1 MKFKEV
7 LEKIKVYAPLG
18 VSLVIAACVVISLSG
33 YQTKA
38 SEPSKDKKH
47 QVSERVTDTETED
60 AAEDTQTATGS
71 FELADGVYK
80 GSATG
85 FSGPVTVAVTIMD
98 KKIISIDILSSTD
111 DEAFFNRAKGVI
123 DRIIAS
129 QSFDV
134 DVVSGATYSSN
145 GIIGAVK
152 NALTGEKDNGVTG
165 KSKQESTSES
175 ESDSSLA
182 EIAAVQDAS
191 AYKDGTYYGTGKGF
205 AGTMKVKV
213 DISGG
218 KIASISIVSTKDGDS
233 YVKSASSLL
242 DTIVEKQS
250 TNVDT
255 VSGATFSSRGII
267 AAVRSALSQAA
278 VSDNTVGNNTDKQG
292 AAEAS
297 GNGQTD
303 ENSSGSASEQGTE
316 GTLAYVDGIYYGTAE
331 GYKGDIRVA
340 VVIQDKTLKAILVT
354 EKQDDEP
361 FITNAMDVLKN
372 MMKKQSAD
380 VDTVSGA
387 TYSSK
392 GLIGAVKAAFEEA
405 RKTTAGENTGGS
417 NSDSNNSNDNNSNIA
432 GEEDKAVLLKLVQS
446 QASLDG
452 AQYTQLS
459 WYLLQI
465 RLGDAQ
471 EVLES
476 AESTK
481 KDVSCAQEKLQAAI
495 NALQKN
501 DTSTNVYEDGTYDV
515 STLCIPDD
523 DMDFSAYN
531 LSMKVT
537 IANDRIVSI
546 TDVKGD
552 GDSQNVSYIKKAADG
567 TKNQPGMV
575 SVLTSQ
581 TNADSIDFSSI
592 DTVSHATCTSKA
604 IIDGCKSALEAAKK
618 K

>member
-111 DEAFFNRAKGVI
+111 DEAFFNRAKAVI

-165 KSKQESTSES
+165 KSKQKSTSES

-233 YVKSASSLL
+233 YVKIASSLL

-278 VSDNTVGNNTDKQG
+278 VSDNTTGNNTDKQG
-292 AAEAS
+292 AAEVS

-316 GTLAYVDGIYYGTAE
+316 GTLPYVDGIYYGTAE

>member
-278 VSDNTVGNNTDKQG
+278 VSDNTTGNNTDKQG

-303 ENSSGSASEQGTE
+303 ENSSGSASEKGTE
-316 GTLAYVDGIYYGTAE
+316 GTLPYVDGIYYGTAE

-546 TDVKGD
+546 TDVKVD
-552 GDSQNVSYIKKAADG
+552 GDSQNAPYIKKAADG

-581 TNADSIDFSSI
+581 ANADSIDFSSI

>member
-129 QSFDV
+129 QFFDV

-303 ENSSGSASEQGTE
+303 ENSSGSASEKGTE
-316 GTLAYVDGIYYGTAE
+316 GTLPYVDGIYYGTAE

-552 GDSQNVSYIKKAADG
+552 GDSQNVSYIKKAVDG
-567 TKNQPGMV
+567 TKNQAGMV

>member
-7 LEKIKVYAPLG
+7 FEKIKVYAPLG

-38 SEPSKDKKH
+38 SEPSNDKKH

-98 KKIISIDILSSTD
+98 KKITSIDILSSTD
-111 DEAFFNRAKGVI
+111 DEAFFNRAKAVI

-165 KSKQESTSES
+165 KSKQGSTSES

-233 YVKSASSLL
+233 YVKIASSLL

-278 VSDNTVGNNTDKQG
+278 VSDNTTGNNTDKQG
-292 AAEAS
+292 AAEVS

-316 GTLAYVDGIYYGTAE
+316 GTLPYVDGIYYGTAE

-552 GDSQNVSYIKKAADG
+552 GDSQNVSYIKKAVDG
-567 TKNQPGMV
+567 TKNQAGMV